1 MKSYRFLIKFIL
13 TVSIGSILNNNG
25 FSQELISLENALSLT
40 LKENID
46 VKIKTNELDQIKNY
60 EKVGAL
66 GALPRIIVNGSASMI
81 TGNSSL
87 EFSSDN
93 FPAIENAE
101 SESKSINGNIGI
113 SYNVFNGLGSIYT
126 YQKLKKQSNLK
137 SVELLI
143 QIEQVLLKTAKEYFD
158 IAYLQE
164 NYKIIKELLVVSKER
179 YNRIKVQNEFGNTSN
194 LDLLSAEI
202 DLNKDSI
209 NLMNVE
215 FALLDAKNQL
225 NQTLN
230 RDLAFDFIVEDK
242 VEINRNL
249 NYSDLNHETQKN
261 NNNILLGQ
269 NIVDISK
276 KDKKINALSIL
287 PNIDISS
294 QYGYNQIESNTS
306 IVMDQ
311 SSLGITNFINFSW
324 DIFDAL
330 AKNKIT
336 KNTKIQIE
344 SNKLELSAI
353 KKEIQKEFNVS
364 YKQYLNNI
372 NLIDIRKRNQITS
385 EKFFERAKEQFY
397 QGQLSRNDFRLAQ
410 IDLSISKNKL
420 NQTLYNAKI
429 AELNLYRLSGKI
441 IEKTND

>member
-1 MKSYRFLIKFIL
+1 MKSSRFLIKFIL
-13 TVSIGSILNNNG
+13 LINIGLLLNNYG
-25 FSQELISLENALSLT
+25 FSQELISLEKALSMT
-40 LKENID
+40 LKENVD
-46 VKIKTNELDQIKNY
+46 VKIKTNELDQIRNY

-66 GALPRIIVNGSASMI
+66 GALPRIILNGSVSSI
-81 TGNSSL
+81 NGNSSL
-87 EFSSDN
+87 EFATDN
-93 FPAIENAE
+93 FPAIENAR
-101 SESKSINGNIGI
+101 SESKSINGNVGI

-126 YQKLKKQSNLK
+126 YQKLKKQRSLK

-164 NYKIIKELLVVSKER
+164 NYKIVKELLVVSKER
-179 YNRIKVQNEFGNTSN
+179 YNRIKVLNEFGNASN

-202 DLNKDSI
+202 DLNNDSI

-215 FALLDAKNQL
+215 FELLDAKNQL
-225 NQTLN
+225 NITLN
-230 RDLAFDFIVEDK
+230 RDLVYDFMVEDK

-249 NYSDLNHETQKN
+249 SYSDLNRETQNN

-269 NIVDISK
+269 YVLDVSK

-294 QYGYNQIESNTS
+294 QYGYSRIESNTN
-306 IVMDQ
+306 IVLDQ
-311 SSLGITNFINFSW
+311 STLGLTNFINFSW

-336 KNTKIQIE
+336 KNSKIQIE
-344 SNKLELSAI
+344 SSKLELSAI
-353 KKEIQKEFNVS
+353 KKEIQQQFDASFKL
-364 YKQYLNNI
+364 YQNNI
-372 NLIDIRKRNQITS
+372 NLIDLREKNLLTS
-385 EKFFERAKEQFY
+385 EKFFAISKEQFY
-397 QGQLSRNDFRLAQ
+397 QGQLSSNDFRQAQ
-410 IDLSISKNKL
+410 IDLSISKNIL

-429 AELNLYRLSGKI
+429 AELNLYRLSGNI
-441 IEKTND
+441 LQKTNN

>member
-1 MKSYRFLIKFIL
+1 MKSSRFLIKFIL
-13 TVSIGSILNNNG
+13 LVNIGLLLNNYG
-25 FSQELISLENALSLT
+25 FSQELISLEKALSMT

-46 VKIKTNELDQIKNY
+46 VKIKTNELDQIRNY

-66 GALPRIIVNGSASMI
+66 GALPRIILNGSVSSSN
-81 TGNSSL
+81 GNSSL
-87 EFSSDN
+87 EFATEN
-93 FPAIENAE
+93 FPAIENAR
-101 SESKSINGNIGI
+101 SESKSINGNVGI
-113 SYNVFNGLGSIYT
+113 SYNIFNGLGSIYT
-126 YQKLKKQSNLK
+126 YQKLKKQRNLK

-164 NYKIIKELLVVSKER
+164 NYKIVKELLVVSKER
-179 YNRIKVQNEFGNTSN
+179 YNRIKVLNEFGNASN

-202 DLNKDSI
+202 DLNNDSI

-215 FALLDAKNQL
+215 FELLDAKNQL
-225 NQTLN
+225 NITLN
-230 RDLAFDFIVEDK
+230 RDLVYNFIVEDK

-249 NYSDLNHETQKN
+249 SYSDLNRETQNN

-269 NIVDISK
+269 YVLDASK
-276 KDKKINALSIL
+276 NDKKINTLSIL
-287 PNIDISS
+287 PNIDISA
-294 QYGYNQIESNTS
+294 QYGYSKIESNTS
-306 IVMDQ
+306 IVLDQ
-311 SSLGITNFINFSW
+311 STLGLTNFINFSW

-336 KNTKIQIE
+336 KNSKIQIE

-353 KKEIQKEFNVS
+353 KKEIQQQFNAS
-364 YKQYLNNI
+364 YKLYQNNI
-372 NLIDIRKRNQITS
+372 NLIDLRKKNLLTS
-385 EKFFERAKEQFY
+385 ENFFAISKEQFY
-397 QGQLSRNDFRLAQ
+397 QGQLSSNDFRQAQ
-410 IDLSISKNKL
+410 IDLSISKNIL

-441 IEKTND
+441 LQKTNN